1 MSEISVF
8 EQIRKHCEVLNIS
21 LSDIEAAALTS
32 RLNMSEE
39 EISKLCDVF
48 AYLDEKKNE
57 AIVSTCLKLSRLPL
71 KEPKTFEG
79 FDFSRLHGKDIE
91 KLKNIATLSP
101 LYEHRNLAFI
111 GPQGIGKTHL
121 AMAFGTACCK
131 KGIKTYFLKATELD
145 QKLISARKSDRVG
158 ALTSG
163 LVKPSCLIIDEIGR
177 CSFDRENTRIFFDI
191 VDRRSNKEGPNCM
204 IFTSN
209 KTPYTW
215 GEFFDETDS
224 LLCALDRIFDNARVF
239 MMKGESYRG
248 RKLETIAVE
257 AGGTSVLL
265 GIKK

>member
-1 MSEISVF
+1 MGEISIF
-8 EQIRKHCEVLNIS
+8 EQIRNHCETLNIP
-21 LSDIEAAALTS
+21 LSETEAAALTS
-32 RLNMSEE
+32 GLDMSQE

-48 AYLDEKKNE
+48 AYLSERKSE
-57 AIVSTCLKLSRLPL
+57 AIVAACLKLSRLPL

-91 KLKNIATLSP
+91 KLKGFSTLSP

-121 AMAFGTACCK
+121 AMAFGTACCR

-145 QKLISARKSDRVG
+145 QKLTDARKSDRIG
-158 ALTSG
+158 AAISG

-177 CSFDRENTRIFFDI
+177 CSFCRENTRILFDI
-191 VDRRSNKEGPNCM
+191 IDRRSGKKGPNCM

-209 KTPYTW
+209 RTPDTW
-215 GEFFDETDS
+215 GDYFDETDS

-257 AGGTSVLL
+257 A
-265 GIKK
+265 